1 MLTEGWTLVVVDFE
15 SVWHVDLESLLVEHG
30 LSTIDRRSC
39 ALGYHFIDA
48 LLVNRC
54 ITLSALVALLVQP
67 PDKFMADRAERGL
80 REKGGCELVTLD
92 VVDFGLFDG
101 ASAVMQRKESFVLK
115 FTHVLCVWRE
125 RVREQEIQ

>member
-1 MLTEGWTLVVVDFE
+1 MTV
-15 SVWHVDLESLLVEHG
+15 
-30 LSTIDRRSC
+30 
-39 ALGYHFIDA
+39 
-48 LLVNRC
+48 
-54 ITLSALVALLVQP
+54 

-125 RVREQEIQ
+125 SERAGDSVKPCDGHSWVVRTAT